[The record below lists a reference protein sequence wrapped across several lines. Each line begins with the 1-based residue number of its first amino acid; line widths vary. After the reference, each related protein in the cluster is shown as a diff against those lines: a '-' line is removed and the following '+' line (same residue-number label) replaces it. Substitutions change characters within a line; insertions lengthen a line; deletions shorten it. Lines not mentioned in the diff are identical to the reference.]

1 MKALKDVLGR
11 IVTYTREGLKDVA
24 EELPVYLG
32 GGLARKTDRYQDK
45 QVRKAV
51 NKVRERESESA
62 KLTARINRL
71 LGEMDHKR

>member
-11 IVTYTREGLKDVA
+11 VVTYTREGLKDVA

-51 NKVRERESESA
+51 KKDREQEIRYRTELKKKQLIAS
-62 KLTARINRL
+62 KP
-71 LGEMDHKR
+71 